1 MCCLNRQGQP
11 LHWQPSRNSQVFFQ
25 GRVLNILKLMLKT
38 SSKWLLSPQSP
49 ATPQVAEMR
58 GGTEAH
64 QGRHVGHPQV
74 GWAFEP
80 RARMHVEA
88 SAGVLQTAQVWR
100 VHWVKKEMKLSIYTP
115 KSGDHLK
122 SEQPYWLENPNLIE
136 ISHPLPPQVTV
147 TQAVQ

>member
-1 MCCLNRQGQP
+1 
-11 LHWQPSRNSQVFFQ
+11 
-25 GRVLNILKLMLKT
+25 MLKT

-80 RARMHVEA
+80 RARMHIEA